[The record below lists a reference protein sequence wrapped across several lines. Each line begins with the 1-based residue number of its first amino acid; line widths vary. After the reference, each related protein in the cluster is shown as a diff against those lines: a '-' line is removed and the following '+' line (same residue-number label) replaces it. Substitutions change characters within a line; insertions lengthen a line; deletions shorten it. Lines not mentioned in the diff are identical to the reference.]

1 MRSDFPRAINI
12 VLLEEGPMSNNATTS
27 DPDGGLTQFG
37 ISKTQHP
44 DVPGLFAWWCLTG
57 WSIKGLQ

>member
-1 MRSDFPRAINI
+1 MRSDFQRAVNI

-37 ISKTQHP
+37 ISKVQHP
-44 DVPGLFAWWCLTG
+44 DVDVGNLT
-57 WSIKGLQ
+57 